1 MSNVSQVYK
10 NFEKATKYKNFK
22 EMYNLIKKRS
32 GTKSSTK
39 STMLKLKQFN
49 GYPTLSSALLQM
61 QKTKWDKKKKPLKAL
76 LLFIPASAKKDAR
89 GY

>member
-22 EMYNLIKKRS
+22 ETYNLIKKRS

-61 QKTKWDKKKKPLKAL
+61 QKTKWDKKKPSESFT
-76 LLFIPASAKKDAR
+76 FIPSSLRKKDAR

>member
-10 NFEKATKYKNFK
+10 NFEKTTKYKNFK
-22 EMYNLIKKRS
+22 EMYNLLKKRS

-61 QKTKWDKKKKPLKAL
+61 QKTKWDKKKKPSESIT
-76 LLFIPASAKKDAR
+76 FIHSSLRKKR
-89 GY
+89 C